1 MQLPWL
7 RTHTEGGHHR
17 RARADMSRT
26 TILAY
31 YLEKLNKEELKE
43 FQHRLLNQ
51 VALPEASSTEVASNL
66 VAQYGSRRAWDL
78 ALHTWKQM
86 GKKQLCSQAQQE
98 KGLTPSHHTSL
109 SSSPSTSNME
119 SSSRFTSSSDHGYGS
134 SCEQLSEKETFQNK
148 PINSECRMR
157 ETIKITSPNQ
167 KRESPCHT
175 PSWKTEDFL
184 QNYTQ
189 LLLLQRS
196 CPRGHRSM
204 VRERGHQDIKDR
216 GHLIAIQ
223 DLFGPSLGS
232 QKEPQLVILEG
243 AAGVGKS
250 TLARQV
256 KRAWEEGQLYRDRFQ
271 HVFYFS
277 CRELAQCKQ
286 QSLAELIAK
295 YENVHKDL
303 IEEILS
309 QPKKLLFILDGID
322 EPAWTLQN
330 PKLCQHWSQ
339 KWPVQTLL
347 SSLLRKSILPKAS
360 LLLTARTTDLQKLIP
375 SLGQPR
381 WVEVL
386 GFSESGRK
394 EYFYT
399 YFADERE
406 AITAFSLVESNPVL
420 LTLCLVPWVS
430 WLVCT
435 CLTQQMGQWG
445 ELSLTAQSTTA
456 LCLKYLSQIL
466 PVRPLGPRLRG
477 LCSLAAEGICKG
489 KSLFSL
495 GDFRKQKLPGSVIS
509 TFMNMGVLQ
518 KLPNSTR
525 YSFAHLCLQEFFAA
539 MSCVLIYEEEKDKRE
554 SFKIVEKLLKVYGR
568 LDLFEAPT
576 MRFLFGL
583 LSDQA
588 MDEMENIFICR
599 LPLER
604 RWELLKRLL
613 KEAHPK
619 HSYSLGLLHCLYEI
633 QHKELLT
640 RAMHNVQGTRVHVQT
655 DMAHPVFQ
663 TNMKHLVVQT
673 DAELMVVTFCI
684 KFCFPVKRLQ
694 LDCGRQQEQVLR
706 APRLVLS
713 RWTPITKASWQILF
727 SILEF
732 SGSLEELDLSGNLLS
747 NYAVQSLCRTL
758 RQPGCHLKTLWL
770 VNCGLT
776 SSHCVDLT
784 SVLKASSSLT
794 ELDLQLNDLGDSGVR
809 LLCKGLRNPA
819 CNLRI
824 LLLDQGSLSDKV
836 MAQLKALKAENPR
849 LLIQS
854 TRKPHGMAST
864 SGLDKG
870 KTSAGPS
877 SLKRLRLQSED
888 APRRAQLKL
897 SHTPYSSSLGD
908 KLTESLGTEDGFWGS
923 TGPVATEVVDR
934 ERNLYRVQLP
944 MAGSYHWPSTG
955 LRFVVTRAV
964 TVEIEFCA
972 WSQFLGKTPLE
983 QSYMV
988 AGPLF
993 DIKAEQG
1000 AVAAVYLPHFVA
1012 LQGIQEDTLKFQVAH
1027 FLNDVVVLEAPA
1039 KVEPHCAVLK
1049 KPSFSPIGVVL
1060 KIISATRRL
1069 LPITSITLLYHQPHT
1084 EELKFHLYL
1093 IPNDCTIRKAVDD
1106 EEMKFQF
1113 VRIHKPPPIGCLYVG
1128 SRYTVSG
1135 SETMEITPKELE
1147 LCYRSSSEAQ
1157 LFSEIY
1163 VGHLQSG
1170 IRLEIKDKNADA
1182 VVWEALLKP
1191 GDLRPA
1197 STLVAPATTVA
1208 RPFLHF
1214 VDQHREQLV
1223 ARVTSVDPILDKLHS
1238 QVLSEEQYE
1247 MVRAEATNPDKMRK
1261 LFSYSRSWD
1270 QARKSQLYQALK
1282 AIHPHLILE
1291 LWEVWGKALG
1301 EWVS

>member
-1 MQLPWL
+1 
-7 RTHTEGGHHR
+7 
-17 RARADMSRT
+17 MSRT

-66 VAQYGSRRAWDL
+66 VAQWGSPGAWDL

-157 ETIKITSPNQ
+157 
-167 KRESPCHT
+167 
-175 PSWKTEDFL
+175 
-184 QNYTQ
+184 
-189 LLLLQRS
+189 
-196 CPRGHRSM
+196 
-204 VRERGHQDIKDR
+204 
-216 GHLIAIQ
+216 

-232 QKEPQLVILEG
+232 QKKPQLVILEG

-877 SLKRLRLQSED
+877 SLKRLRLQSEED

-1093 IPNDCTIRKAVDD
+1093 IPNDCTIRK
-1106 EEMKFQF
+1106 
-1113 VRIHKPPPIGCLYVG
+1113 
-1128 SRYTVSG
+1128 
-1135 SETMEITPKELE
+1135 ELE